1 MSDLNSEID
10 LLIDDKNPNSS
21 PPSSSSSASAFENLN
36 SWHNDYFQQNDFYSD
51 LFSNQ
56 SIMPPSS
63 SNNNNNNN
71 THEFTSNSLTF
82 T

>member
-21 PPSSSSSASAFENLN
+21 PSSSSASAFENLN